1 MQINEL
7 NQHEKQAELR
17 KSDHIN
23 LAFKAQQIVEQL
35 DQRFYYEPI
44 LSPHLTDTSLL
55 KTEFIGSTLDLPLW
69 VSSMTGGTEKA
80 SLINKN
86 LAKACGQFG
95 MGMGLG
101 SCRYLLNNDE
111 YLKDFQV
118 RKYMPDM
125 PLYANLGIAQ
135 LEEIAKEN
143 QWLLITEMLKKLEAD
158 GLIIHVNP
166 LQEYAQPEGDR
177 FKLSPL
183 ETIKYCLDYLDFPL
197 IVKEVGQGM
206 GPKSLQALMK
216 LPLKAIEFASS
227 GGTNFALLELLR
239 SDQMKQEELRGITNI
254 GHTAEQMV
262 GFLNQIK
269 KESSDNILVR
279 DIIISGGIRGF
290 LDNYYLREKIDFNAV
305 TGHASSFLR
314 YALKGYDE
322 LCAYIEEQKQGLLVA
337 HSYLHIK

>member
-1 MQINEL
+1 MQSDQNE
-7 NQHEKQAELR
+7 HEKQAELR

-23 LAFKAQQIVEQL
+23 LAFESQQVL
-35 DQRFYYEPI
+35 DQVDNRFYYEPI
-44 LSPHLTDTSLL
+44 LSSHLTDESLL
-55 KTEFIGSTLDLPLW
+55 EVEFVDHTLKLPFW

-80 SLINKN
+80 SVINEN

-118 RKYMPDM
+118 KKYMPDM

-135 LEEIAKEN
+135 LEEIAREN
-143 QWLLITEMLKKLEAD
+143 TWSVVAEMLKKLEVD
-158 GLIIHVNP
+158 GLFIHVNP

-177 FKLSPL
+177 FLLSPL
-183 ETIKYCLDYLDFPL
+183 ETIKHCLDNLDCPL

-206 GPKSLQALMK
+206 GPKSLQALLG

-239 SDQMKQEELRGITNI
+239 SDEMKQNELRGITNI

-262 GFLNQIK
+262 GFLNEIK
-269 KESSDNILVR
+269 RESPGNILVN
-279 DIIISGGIRGF
+279 DIIISGGVRGF
-290 LDNYYLREKIDFNAV
+290 LDNYYLRDKIDFNAV
-305 TGHASSFLR
+305 TGHASAFLR
-314 YALKGYDE
+314 YALKGYSE
-322 LCAYIEEQKQGLLVA
+322 LSAYIEEQKKGLLVA
-337 HSYLHIK
+337 HSYLQVK